1 MRSAPPLNLCL
12 QGDFLA
18 LTVAFCVC
26 PHAQEYKHSKVQV
39 SEHKN
44 IGLISMGRGF
54 TYKNFGLPR
63 YTGWDN
69 FPQEVEVAR
78 AKTKVELPEFE
89 QGVKEALA
97 P

>member
-26 PHAQEYKHSKVQV
+26 PRAQESINQPFIVLTETKFSY
-39 SEHKN
+39 
-44 IGLISMGRGF
+44 
-54 TYKNFGLPR
+54 R
-63 YTGWDN
+63 YTPVW
-69 FPQEVEVAR
+69 AR
-78 AKTKVELPEFE
+78 YSPHRTR
-89 QGVKEALA
+89 GEAHANTLS